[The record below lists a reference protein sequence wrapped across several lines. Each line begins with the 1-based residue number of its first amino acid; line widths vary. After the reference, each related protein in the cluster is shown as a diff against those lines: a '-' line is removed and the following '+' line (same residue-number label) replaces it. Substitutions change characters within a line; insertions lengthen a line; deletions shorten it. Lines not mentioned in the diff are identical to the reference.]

1 VGSKEEP
8 TEHAVGRRRSI
19 LVEVHAVASYRARWV
34 LPVSRPPIE
43 NGCVHVEH
51 GRITRIGRHEAHH
64 GATDLGDVAVL
75 PGFVNAHTHLELTGC
90 TGRVPF
96 RGSFTRWIADLAA
109 VVQSDYQQGEEAR
122 REAIR
127 EGFRQSLAAG
137 VTAVA
142 DIGHGAVA
150 VEEWRR
156 AKVHTVG
163 FLEVL
168 GMGPRRLTPHE
179 RCFEDAVKLVEGDAR
194 AEETARAE
202 AHGSL
207 ESSAN
212 SSSLDPSLLS
222 PPLTGSVLRRFGLS
236 PHAPYSTDAALYWQ
250 VVAYAAQAGV
260 PVCTHLAETREEIA
274 FLSTGTGPFRELLER
289 LGLWDGS
296 FAPPGCSP
304 VRYMAQLGLLALKP
318 LLAHVNYA
326 SDDDLDL
333 LAGHGASVV
342 FCPRSH
348 AFFGHEPYRYREM
361 LARRINVC
369 LGTDSLASNASL
381 SILDEMRYL
390 AAGGGLLHSQLLAM
404 GTLAGAR
411 ALGLSDEIGS
421 LEPGKLANFAV
432 VPLDYPATCDPTA
445 DVLLGQAPPAAF

>member
-1 VGSKEEP
+1 M
-8 TEHAVGRRRSI
+8 
-19 LVEVHAVASYRARWV
+19 ASYRARWV
-34 LPVSRPPIE
+34 VPVSQPPIE

-51 GRITRIGRHEAHH
+51 GRITGVGRHEAHH
-64 GATDLGDVAVL
+64 GATDLGDVVVL

-90 TGRVPF
+90 AGQVPF
-96 RGSFTRWIADLAA
+96 RGSFTRWVADLAA
-109 VVQSDYQQGEEAR
+109 VVQSDHQQGEQAR

-127 EGFRQSLAAG
+127 EGLRQSLAAG

-150 VEEWRR
+150 VEKWRR

-179 RCFEDAVKLVEGDAR
+179 RCFEDALKLVEGDAP
-194 AEETARAE
+194 AGETAQAE
-202 AHGSL
+202 VRGSL
-207 ESSAN
+207 DSSVN
-212 SSSLDPSLLS
+212 SSSLESSLLS
-222 PPLTGSVLRRFGLS
+222 PPPTGSVLTRLGLS
-236 PHAPYSTDAALYWQ
+236 PHAPYSTDAALYRQ

-260 PVCTHLAETREEIA
+260 PVCTHLAETREELA
-274 FLSTGTGPFRELLER
+274 FLSTGAGPFRELLER

-296 FAPPGCSP
+296 FTPPGCSP
-304 VRYMAQLGLLALKP
+304 VRYMAQLGLLELKP

-348 AFFGHEPYRYREM
+348 AFFGHEPHRYREM
-361 LARRINVC
+361 LARGINVC

-381 SILDEMRYL
+381 SILDELRCL
-390 AAGGGLLHSQLLAM
+390 AATGGLPHSQLLVM

-411 ALGLSDEIGS
+411 ALGWSDEIGS
-421 LEPGKLANFAV
+421 LAPGKLASFAV
-432 VPLDYPATCDPTA
+432 VPLDCPATCDPLA
-445 DVLLGQAPPAAF
+445 DLLLGQAPPATL